1 MRTTLGQLVSEL
13 VDAYER
19 LYHDHEL
26 ATVATSV
33 TLEQVL
39 HYNSTRE
46 AEDTAP
52 TQRMRRMR

>member
-19 LYHDHEL
+19 IYQDHEL

-33 TLEQVL
+33 TLEQIMHDAAASKAL
-39 HYNSTRE
+39 DSE
-46 AEDTAP
+46 P
-52 TQRMRRMR
+52 TERIRRLR

>member
-26 ATVATSV
+26 AAVATSV

-39 HYNSTRE
+39 HDNATRV
-46 AEDTAP
+46 AEESAP
-52 TQRMRRMR
+52 TQRLRRMR

>member
-13 VDAYER
+13 VDQYER

-33 TLEQVL
+33 TIEELL
-39 HYNSTRE
+39 HANDRRVRSE
-46 AEDTAP
+46 AP
-52 TQRMRRMR
+52 TLRMRRNR

>member
-1 MRTTLGQLVSEL
+1 VSEL

-39 HYNSTRE
+39 HDNATRA

-52 TQRMRRMR
+52 TQRLRRMR

>member
-33 TLEQVL
+33 TLEQVI
-39 HYNSTRE
+39 HDNETRN
-46 AEDTAP
+46 AQDTAP

>member
-19 LYHDHEL
+19 LYQDHEL

-39 HYNSTRE
+39 HDNAMRA
-46 AEDTAP
+46 AEDNAP
-52 TQRMRRMR
+52 TQRHRRMR

>member
-1 MRTTLGQLVSEL
+1 VSEL

-26 ATVATSV
+26 AAVATSV

-39 HYNSTRE
+39 HDNAARA
-46 AEDTAP
+46 AEESAP